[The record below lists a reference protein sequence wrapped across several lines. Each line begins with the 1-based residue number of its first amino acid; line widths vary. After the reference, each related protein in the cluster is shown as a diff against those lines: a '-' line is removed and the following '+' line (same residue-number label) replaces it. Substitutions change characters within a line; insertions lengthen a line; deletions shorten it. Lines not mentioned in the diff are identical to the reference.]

1 MALPFTSTPGP
12 PAAKTEAT
20 FRVASTRLSRIRL
33 RRSSVQRPPATGS
46 PARFTQASQRESS
59 SCQGPGTVGSPWI
72 ARVPAGRPAGAA
84 LRESATTSCP
94 SAAREVARARPTSP
108 VAPGDEDAHGHGI
121 PFGNFTSAS
130 LLRT

>member
-1 MALPFTSTPGP
+1 MALPFTSTDGP
-12 PAAKTEAT
+12 PAASTAAT
-20 FRVASTRLSRIRL
+20 FRVASTRLSRMRL

-59 SCQGPGTVGSPWI
+59 SCQAPGDGRVALHHPCPGRQPGGRVAAGERHHLVAVGGE
-72 ARVPAGRPAGAA
+72 RGGQGAA
-84 LRESATTSCP
+84 DEP
-94 SAAREVARARPTSP
+94 GG
-108 VAPGDEDAHGHGI
+108 PGDEDAHGQGI

>member
-1 MALPFTSTPGP
+1 MTA
-12 PAAKTEAT
+12 AT
-20 FRVASTRLSRIRL
+20 FRVASTRLSRMRL

-59 SCQGPGTVGSPWI
+59 SCQGPATAGISLDR
-72 ARVPAGRPAGAA
+72 RVPAGSPAGAA
-84 LRESATTSCP
+84 LRESATTSWP
-94 SAAREVARARPTSP
+94 SAASDARERAADEPGG
-108 VAPGDEDAHGHGI
+108 AGDEDAHGHGI